1 MGSDAIGSAAGASA
15 SPPILHASIAA
26 SNKDIV
32 ALIAISF
39 IFFKELTITNLHNN
53 IPIDD
58 QSGQNIVT

>member
-1 MGSDAIGSAAGASA
+1 
-15 SPPILHASIAA
+15 LHASIAA